1 MSDGHRDF
9 RRLTLRPVRGRS
21 ELGLVQTVRLCILAL
36 AGLAVSTSAQAQL
49 GPPNPDVN
57 RDGKVTLSEYKS
69 VSSGQMVQRLDANKD
84 GILTRAEYQVALD
97 MMARFA
103 GADIAKRASQ
113 RFEDDD
119 ANRDGQLSRSELDLG
134 AQKRFTKAD
143 ANGDGWLDK
152 AELKSTRMVRRD
164 DARD

>member
-1 MSDGHRDF
+1 MNDGICILP
-9 RRLTLRPVRGRS
+9 RLNLRPATDPSRVRFSHTLRIS
-21 ELGLVQTVRLCILAL
+21 LLAL
-36 AGLAVSTSAQAQL
+36 AVLSLTSPAQAQL

-57 RDGKVTLSEYKS
+57 RDGKVTLAEYKS
-69 VSSGQMVQRLDANKD
+69 VSSGQIIQRLDANKD
-84 GILTRAEYQVALD
+84 GILSRAEYQVALD

-113 RFEDDD
+113 RFDEDD
-119 ANRDGQLSRSELDLG
+119 ANHDGQLSRSELDLG

-152 AELKSTRMVRRD
+152 TELKSTRMVRRD